1 MEYGKFSSAE
11 ELMKGYTELEKSFT
25 QKCQQLSA
33 LQKQLNET
41 GGTSE
46 ISPPREVYA
55 RQTVANVNVDTVPS
69 EGADSPSADGVT
81 ARNDDVLNRIR
92 QYLDERGIAPDSL
105 SDKEKNVVPPKVMT
119 EGGNVSMALPSRP
132 RTIKEASEMAK
143 ELFK

>member
-46 ISPPREVYA
+46 ISPPREAYA

-105 SDKEKNVVPPKVMT
+105 SDKEKKRRASQSYD
-119 EGGNVSMALPSRP
+119 GGRKRVYGAAVAPQNDKRSVGDGK
-132 RTIKEASEMAK
+132 RTI
-143 ELFK
+143 